1 MTKFNL
7 GNFLN
12 DEVFNKTEFKQFTRT
27 IGSVTGQF
35 IDYAKN
41 MANNMLKLST
51 NLSNWMGSS
60 YFPIIIFSGVSLV
73 VLWKLKII

>member
-35 IDYAKN
+35 IYYAKN
-41 MANNMLKLST
+41 ILAVIHMS
-51 NLSNWMGSS
+51 
-60 YFPIIIFSGVSLV
+60 I
-73 VLWKLKII
+73 

>member
-51 NLSNWMGSS
+51 MGSS